1 MRVRIPGLYIVLG
14 LVLAGLIHIVAV
26 LTLPMLAPRNAQ
38 ARLAALGP
46 ANTMIEL
53 PPASPGHQAMPMM
66 APDVRYA
73 FCRFDLTNGPIRLRA
88 AIADELWLIALYT
101 PEGENF
107 YTVAGADMKRAQ
119 LDLILAA
126 ADQTVEE
133 AGVDAPESSDEVLV
147 VNAPVT
153 EGIALIRAPLAG
165 PSRARKGR
173 ERAEGHLLRPL
184 HQVGLA
190 PVRRYFFLRCN
201 RRRGD
206 EPVCSGISIDARRSI
221 LTPGKMMISPSDPST
236 GAAIRSAASSLRRYS
251 RIVPIVPLHG
261 RLRVGKIAGT
271 TSAGHH

>member
-1 MRVRIPGLYIVLG
+1 
-14 LVLAGLIHIVAV
+14 
-26 LTLPMLAPRNAQ
+26 MLAPRNAQ

-53 PPASPGHQAMPMM
+53 PPASPGQQAMPMM

-107 YTVAGADMKRAQ
+107 YTVAGADMKRPQ
-119 LDLILAA
+119 LDLIIAA

-165 PSRARKGR
+165 PSRAA
-173 ERAEGHLLRPL
+173 RAESALKATSCGPYTKW
-184 HQVGLA
+184 LA
-190 PVRRYFFLRCN
+190 RVRRYFFLRAL
-201 RRRGD
+201 
-206 EPVCSGISIDARRSI
+206 PA
-221 LTPGKMMISPSDPST
+221 
-236 GAAIRSAASSLRRYS
+236 
-251 RIVPIVPLHG
+251 
-261 RLRVGKIAGT
+261 
-271 TSAGHH
+271 